1 MNRAMAHNLTFETMS
16 DDLKPKMEVPNRL
29 GLAVLVCEVQTGGK
43 LIPLTRYERPDGEG
57 LRISHGAHKAVLGL
71 DVLREATLL
80 CLHAC
85 GLPAETVPGSAGRDG
100 VTSDESDESDKSD
113 RSDGADGD
121 AWSKGGAV

>member
-1 MNRAMAHNLTFETMS
+1 MS

-43 LIPLTRYERPDGEG
+43 LIPLTRYEQPDGEG

-80 CLHAC
+80 CLHTC
-85 GLPAETVPGSAGRDG
+85 GLPAETVRSGYLRTAEDAVPEVPETVTNVPAGAP
-100 VTSDESDESDKSD
+100 VVVIEQQE
-113 RSDGADGD
+113 
-121 AWSKGGAV
+121 GGGL